1 LEGDELRV
9 GYGMET
15 VFLGRVNSVKVKTL
29 FGSGRV
35 KSGPGQVTGLRCFPY
50 SGAIELAGLGSWVI
64 QVKFR

>member
-15 VFLGRVNSVKVKTL
+15 VFPGRVNSVKAKTL

-35 KSGPGQVTGLRCFPY
+35 RSGPGQVTGLRCFPY
-50 SGAIELAGLGSWVI
+50 PGAIKLAGLVSWVI
-64 QVKFR
+64 RVKLG